1 MKYED
6 IELYVLIGL
15 FIFTVWFVINTI
27 KYYYGEK
34 RKIRH
39 LHRFAKEG
47 ERDAQYTLAKRYQKG
62 DMVKKSCQNA
72 AFWYQ
77 KAALSGDEKAKSHL
91 QTFLEKHRKGRE
103 KDKC

>member
-1 MKYED
+1 MKYSDLEF
-6 IELYVLIGL
+6 YGLIGL
-15 FIFTVWFVINTI
+15 FLFTLWFIANTVR
-27 KYYYGEK
+27 YYYAQK

-47 ERDAQYTLAKRYQKG
+47 EKEAQLRLAKHYQKG

-77 KAALSGDEKAKSHL
+77 KAAFSGDEKAQSYL
-91 QTFLEKHRKGRE
+91 QSFLEKQRSGSH

>member
-1 MKYED
+1 MKQDD
-6 IELYVLIGL
+6 IEFYAMIAL
-15 FIFTVWFVINTI
+15 FLFTVWFIINTI
-27 KYYYGEK
+27 RYYYGEK

-77 KAALSGDEKAKSHL
+77 KAALSGDEDAKSHL
-91 QTFLEKHRKGRE
+91 QMFLERHSHGD

>member
-1 MKYED
+1 MKFED

-15 FIFTVWFVINTI
+15 FFFTLWFIANTV

-47 ERDAQYTLAKRYQKG
+47 ETDAQYKLAKRYQEG

-91 QTFLEKHRKGRE
+91 ESFLKKHRNGKE
-103 KDKC
+103 KNKC

>member
-6 IELYVLIGL
+6 IELYALIGL
-15 FIFTVWFVINTI
+15 FIFTVWFIVNTI

-47 ERDAQYTLAKRYQKG
+47 ERDAQYRLAKRYQKG
-62 DMVKKSCQNA
+62 DMVKKP
-72 AFWYQ
+72 
-77 KAALSGDEKAKSHL
+77 KA
-91 QTFLEKHRKGRE
+91 TFRLFLRGTVAGETKINVNSV
-103 KDKC
+103 